1 MKRIFKILSL
11 FLLITLPLT
20 TTNPVFAEGTKTPII
35 TEANQLV
42 FDDLDN
48 IDSGKWVLGE
58 KISNQIESNDDEIT
72 LLLTTIFTF
81 ITLFGGGAIFFT
93 LTFGLASY
101 IYSSLTL
108 QKVADRLGEKN
119 TWYAWVPIL
128 RRILFFKMGNQN
140 PFLILLGLIPIIGG
154 IVLRIISIIATCNI
168 CEKRGHDK
176 LLGLLSL
183 IPLANLI
190 LWGIL
195 AWGKDDTVEPKKETE
210 VTKV

>member
-20 TTNPVFAEGTKTPII
+20 TTNPVFAEGIKTPII
-35 TEANQLV
+35 TEAN
-42 FDDLDN
+42 D
-48 IDSGKWVLGE
+48 IDFGNWVLGE
-58 KISNQIESNDDEIT
+58 KISNQIESNDDEIA

-81 ITLFGGGAIFFT
+81 ITLFGGGVIFFT

-108 QKVADRLGEKN
+108 QKVADRLEEEN
-119 TWYAWVPIL
+119 SWYAWVPIL
-128 RRILFFKMGNQN
+128 RKILFFRMGNQN
-140 PFLILLGLIPIIGG
+140 PFLILVGLIPITGG
-154 IVLRIISIIATCNI
+154 IALRIISIIATCNI

-190 LWGIL
+190 LWWIL
-195 AWGKDDTVEPKKETE
+195 AWGKNEVVTTEKQVE
-210 VTKV
+210 VTKK